1 MLGLNGCS
9 EDRRENNGRPRV
21 VGSAAGIGGA
31 MVGVAVA
38 AAVVAAAVAAVAA
51 VAVEGGGNF
60 LCASPNGLSPRE
72 RLYSQCE
79 EERGPMD

>member
-1 MLGLNGCS
+1 MLSLNGCS

-38 AAVVAAAVAAVAA
+38 VAAAAVAAAVAA

-60 LCASPNGLSPRE
+60 LCASSNGLSPRE

-79 EERGPMD
+79 EERGPMG